1 MMQSL
6 KYGLVTTAGYVI
18 ILTVLLA
25 LTAWFDGVAISYY
38 YGLITPF
45 YIVLIV
51 TGGIV
56 AFLAGFCFPHIFSRM
71 VAEYTSEYPDVPD
84 KYVTQ
89 ICRGKLLKLYSYNL
103 AVGCFLAGLL
113 ICLGKKPP
121 IIVWYLISIGI
132 VFGIVYLNFSRKY
145 REL

>member
-18 ILTVLLA
+18 ILTVLFTLI
-25 LTAWFDGVAISYY
+25 AWFEDVGISYY
-38 YGLITPF
+38 YGLIAPF
-45 YIVLIV
+45 YIVLMAI
-51 TGGIV
+51 GGIV
-56 AFLAGFCFPHIFSRM
+56 AFLTGFCFPHIFSRM
-71 VAEYTSEYPDVPD
+71 VAEYTSEYPDVPE

-89 ICRGKLLKLYSYNL
+89 ICRGKLLKRYSYNL

-121 IIVWYLISIGI
+121 ITVWFLSSLGAFFGVAYLR
-132 VFGIVYLNFSRKY
+132 YRRKY
-145 REL
+145 KDL

>member
-18 ILTVLLA
+18 LLTVLFA
-25 LTAWFDGVAISYY
+25 LTAWVEGGGMRYF
-38 YGLITPF
+38 YGIVTPF
-45 YIVLIV
+45 YIVLTA

-56 AFLAGFCFPHIFSRM
+56 AFLAGFFFPRIFSRM
-71 VAEYTSEYPDVPD
+71 VDDYTAEYPDVPE
-84 KYVTQ
+84 KYVVQ
-89 ICRGKLLKLYSYNL
+89 ICRGKLFKRYSYNL

-121 IIVWYLISIGI
+121 IIVWFLISVGI
-132 VFGIVYLNFSRKY
+132 IFGVAYLNYRRKY
-145 REL
+145 KNL

>member
-18 ILTVLLA
+18 LLTVLFA
-25 LTAWFDGVAISYY
+25 LTAWIEGVGMSYFY
-38 YGLITPF
+38 CLVTPL
-45 YIVLIV
+45 YIVLTAI
-51 TGGIV
+51 GGIV
-56 AFLAGFCFPHIFSRM
+56 AFLAGFFFPRIFSHM
-71 VAEYTSEYPDVPD
+71 VDDYTAEYPDVPE
-84 KYVTQ
+84 KYVVQ
-89 ICRGKLLKLYSYNL
+89 ICRGKLLKRYSCNL

-132 VFGIVYLNFSRKY
+132 IFGVAYLNYRRKY
-145 REL
+145 KNL

>member
-6 KYGLVTTAGYVI
+6 KYGLMTTVGYII

-25 LTAWFDGVAISYY
+25 LTAWFEGVGISYY
-38 YGLITPF
+38 YGFITPF
-45 YIVLIV
+45 YIVLMA

-56 AFLAGFCFPHIFSRM
+56 AFLAGFCFPYIFSRM
-71 VAEYTSEYPDVPD
+71 VAEYTLEYPDVPE
-84 KYVTQ
+84 KYVIQ
-89 ICRGKLLKLYSYNL
+89 ICRGKLLKRYSYNL

-121 IIVWYLISIGI
+121 ITAWFLISIGAF
-132 VFGIVYLNFSRKY
+132 FGVAYLRYRRKY
-145 REL
+145 KNL

>member
-6 KYGLVTTAGYVI
+6 KYGLVTTVGYI
-18 ILTVLLA
+18 FILTVFFA
-25 LTAWFDGVAISYY
+25 LTAWLEGVGISYY

-45 YIVLIV
+45 YIVLMAI
-51 TGGIV
+51 GGIV

-89 ICRGKLLKLYSYNL
+89 ICRGKLLKRYSYNL
-103 AVGCFLAGLL
+103 AVGCFVARLL
-113 ICLGKKPP
+113 ICLGKQPP
-121 IIVWYLISIGI
+121 IIVWYLISIGVI
-132 VFGIVYLNFSRKY
+132 FGVAYFNYHRKY
-145 REL
+145 KNL

>member
-1 MMQSL
+1 MQSL

-18 ILTVLLA
+18 TLTILFA
-25 LTAWFDGVAISYY
+25 LTAWLEGVGISYY
-38 YGLITPF
+38 YALITPF
-45 YIVLIV
+45 YIVMMV
-51 TGGIV
+51 TGGII
-56 AFLAGFCFPHIFSRM
+56 AFLASSCFPHIFSRM
-71 VAEYTSEYPDVPD
+71 VAEYTSEYPDVPE

-89 ICRGKLLKLYSYNL
+89 ICRGKLLKRYSYNL

-132 VFGIVYLNFSRKY
+132 VFWIAYLNFSRKY